1 MNQIPAKTKGIIAA
15 ALLAV
20 NILISVFR
28 TVRSFAALA
37 YPGSFFT
44 VYRSSLLSWGLT
56 IFFAVALLLDRV
68 DLAKIARILVLASS
82 ALSLIRV
89 LPALGNSSNA
99 AISLIASVSTLVMN
113 VLLLLAFNNLGAK
126 GRKYCFFALGVNV
139 LGLVIRSVATHGNPL
154 LSLFS
159 VPQLLFYAAL
169 VMTAFYVGDKG
180 QASAGTA
187 RKSAYE
193 DASSRTA
200 APRNQPS
207 QPSALKTFF
216 SDGTWG
222 LVLVVVIAIVFAVI
236 SFTDDSS
243 SSTPWGKL
251 GVSKSEYEQV
261 YNYYKYGG

>member
-15 ALLAV
+15 ALLAANV
-20 NILISVFR
+20 LFSVFR
-28 TVRSFAALA
+28 IVRSFAVSG
-37 YPGSFFT
+37 YPGTFLT
-44 VYRSSLLSWGLT
+44 VYWASLLSWGLT

-68 DLAKIARILVLASS
+68 DLARTARLLILIIS
-82 ALSLIRV
+82 ALSLLGSLV
-89 LPALGNSSNA
+89 ALVSSSNP
-99 AISLIASVSTLVMN
+99 ISLITSVSTLVMN

-126 GRKYCFFALGVNV
+126 GRQYCFFALGVNV
-139 LGLVIRSVATHGNPL
+139 LGLVIFSAAIHGNPL
-154 LSLFS
+154 RSLFS

-180 QASAGTA
+180 RTPAGTA

-216 SDGTWG
+216 SNGTWG
-222 LVLVVVIAIVFAVI
+222 LVLVVVIAIVFAII

>member
-15 ALLAV
+15 ALLAANV
-20 NILISVFR
+20 LISVFR

-44 VYRSSLLSWGLT
+44 MYWPSLLSWGLT

-68 DLAKIARILVLASS
+68 DLARTARLLILIAS
-82 ALSLIRV
+82 ALSLLGSLV
-89 LPALGNSSNA
+89 ALVSSSN
-99 AISLIASVSTLVMN
+99 ISFITSVSTLVMN

-139 LGLVIRSVATHGNPL
+139 LGLVIFRAAIHGNPL

-222 LVLVVVIAIVFAVI
+222 LVLVVVIAIVFAII